1 MTQQNLVTVDV
12 LLEAMKSSMRFDSGN
27 GLLTIEDL
35 TKKTI
40 KQLEPIVLALRK
52 QKEEAGEY
60 SYTEVRSTAMQ
71 TLELKFQIAEYIL
84 LSKIEAEKARKQKAE
99 VLAQMATL
107 QQLLN
112 EKKQA
117 ELSNLST
124 EELERQIESLK
135 TQI

>member
-1 MTQQNLVTVDV
+1 MSQQNLITVDV

-27 GLLTIEDL
+27 GQLTIEDL

-52 QKEEAGEY
+52 QKEEVGEY
-60 SYTEVRSTAMQ
+60 SYTETRTAQQQ

-84 LSKIEAEKARKQKAE
+84 LSKIEAEKARKQKSE
-99 VLAQMATL
+99 VLAQMAQL
-107 QQLLN
+107 QQLLH

-117 ELSNLST
+117 ELSNLSA
-124 EELERQIESLK
+124 EELERQLEALK

>member
-12 LLEAMKSSMRFDSGN
+12 LLNALTSSMRFDSSN

-60 SYTEVRSTAMQ
+60 SYTETRTTQQQA
-71 TLELKFQIAEYIL
+71 LEIKFQIAEYIL
-84 LSKIEAEKARKQKAE
+84 LSKIEAEKARKQKSE

-112 EKKQA
+112 DKKQA
-117 ELSNLST
+117 ELSNLSA
-124 EELERQIESLK
+124 EELERQIEALK

>member
-1 MTQQNLVTVDV
+1 MTQQNLITVDV
-12 LLEAMKSSMRFDSGN
+12 LLDAMKSSMRFESGN

-84 LSKIEAEKARKQKAE
+84 LSKIEAEKARKLKAE
-99 VLAQMATL
+99 TLSQLSQL
-107 QQLLN
+107 QQLLDQKKQESLAQLSAEDL
-112 EKKQA
+112 EKK
-117 ELSNLST
+117 
-124 EELERQIESLK
+124 IESLK
-135 TQI
+135 DLL

>member
-1 MTQQNLVTVDV
+1 MTQQNIVTVDV
-12 LLEAMKSSMRFDSGN
+12 LLKALTSSMRFDSSN

-84 LSKIEAEKARKQKAE
+84 LSKIEAEKARKLKAE
-99 VLAQMATL
+99 TLSQLSQL
-107 QQLLN
+107 QQLLDQKKQESLAQLSAEDL
-112 EKKQA
+112 EKK
-117 ELSNLST
+117 
-124 EELERQIESLK
+124 IESLK
-135 TQI
+135 DLL

>member
-1 MTQQNLVTVDV
+1 MTQQNLITVDV
-12 LLEAMKSSMRFDSGN
+12 LLDAMKSSMRFESGN

-84 LSKIEAEKARKQKAE
+84 LSKIEAEKARKLKTETLSQ
-99 VLAQMATL
+99 LSQL
-107 QQLLN
+107 QQLLDQKKQESLAQLSAEDL
-112 EKKQA
+112 EKK
-117 ELSNLST
+117 
-124 EELERQIESLK
+124 IESLK
-135 TQI
+135 DLL

>member
-1 MTQQNLVTVDV
+1 MTQQNLITVDV
-12 LLEAMKSSMRFDSGN
+12 LLDAMKSSMRFESTS

-84 LSKIEAEKARKQKAE
+84 LSKIEAEKARKQKSE
-99 VLAQMATL
+99 VLAQMSQL
-107 QQLLN
+107 QQLLD

-117 ELSNLST
+117 ELSNLSA
-124 EELERQIESLK
+124 EELEKKIDALK

>member
-12 LLEAMKSSMRFDSGN
+12 LLNALTSSMRFDSSN

-84 LSKIEAEKARKQKAE
+84 LSKIEAEKARKLKAE
-99 VLAQMATL
+99 TLSQLSQL
-107 QQLLN
+107 QQLLDQKKQESLAQLSAEDL
-112 EKKQA
+112 EKK
-117 ELSNLST
+117 
-124 EELERQIESLK
+124 IESLK
-135 TQI
+135 DLL